1 MRSFDRLVDGMLSY
15 GTPALFVLSLL
26 LMGLFLLLGKMYRT
40 PEEERRREE
49 RDDGI
54 MMAGVWLLVVSELMG
69 LAWLARGC

>member
-1 MRSFDRLVDGMLSY
+1 MLSY